1 MRKVNIYQTKL
12 ILASVHYCLSW
23 MAAVPN
29 ETTRLTEGDNEVR
42 LVETKLEDGRF
53 DERCSSLGKI
63 TSSKNPGRV
72 YTVDDAIEEIGF
84 GPFQILISI
93 FSGLLWVADA
103 MELMLLSILSPLVK
117 CQWNLTNLEEAMIT
131 SVVFLGQF
139 CGGIF
144 WGWLFDII
152 GRKKALLIVDI
163 GILIFGV
170 LSALRVSSEDGRLP
184 GFPWMLICRFG
195 LGFFAGGTTQV
206 ITYYAEFLPLKRR
219 GSYIVLISVWW
230 TIGTIFGA
238 VLAIGVLGYGGLDWH
253 WYLGLAATPLAIV
266 MVLFPFVPESARFYL
281 VKGQYNKAEKVI
293 KMVAKMNFK
302 EIPSGRLVS
311 QEEKEKCLVTDTDG
325 VVSISDHVSPSDIR
339 LADNHSGGFDGTG
352 QLGNCDYEKELQ
364 YCKSTEDLQPQD
376 MDISDNATSQLLVPR
391 GVLDNHTYIS
401 DNVMP
406 SNLKLVCRH
415 LSPLFINGM
424 WMTTVILIFLSFG
437 SSLLYFGVVLL
448 TTSLL
453 RFDPHCDIDNM
464 TILTNAS
471 VSFCVDQQL
480 DTGDYIT
487 ILWSAAAEFPGIIV
501 TFIII
506 EIIGRKMTMAIEFF
520 GCMIGFLLLFICA
533 SNAVRTVF
541 LFIIRAFSFGVL
553 QAVFVYIPEVY
564 PTKSRALGLGICNTA
579 TRFGGMATPIVA
591 QVIFEANDYVTL
603 SLYAGSC
610 VFFAVLAMFLP
621 IETKGRALRDS
632 GG

>member
-1 MRKVNIYQTKL
+1 
-12 ILASVHYCLSW
+12 

-29 ETTRLTEGDNEVR
+29 DTTRLTEDDNV
-42 LVETKLEDGRF
+42 VQQVGTKF
-53 DERCSSLGKI
+53 DERCSSPEQI
-63 TSSKNPGRV
+63 TSSNNPGRI

-84 GPFQILISI
+84 GPFQILITI
-93 FSGLLWVADA
+93 FCGLLWVADA

-117 CQWNLTNLEEAMIT
+117 CQWNLTNFEEAMIT

-139 CGGIF
+139 CGGMF

-170 LSALRVSSEDGRLP
+170 LSALKVSSDDGRLP
-184 GFPWMLICRFG
+184 GYPWLLICRFG
-195 LGFFAGGTTQV
+195 VGFCAGGTTQV

-219 GSYIVLISVWW
+219 GGYIVLISAWW

-238 VLAIGVLGYGGLDWH
+238 VLAIGVLGYGDLGWH

-266 MVLFPFVPESARFYL
+266 LAMFPFVPESARFYL
-281 VKGQYNKAEKVI
+281 VKGKYGKAEKVI
-293 KMVAKMNFK
+293 EKVAKMNFK
-302 EIPSGRLVS
+302 ETPSGKLVS
-311 QEEKEKCLVTDTDG
+311 QEEKEKGLVADTVVRYSDG
-325 VVSISDHVSPSDIR
+325 VVSIPDCVSPTDIR
-339 LADNHSGGFDGTG
+339 LYDNHADGYDETD
-352 QLGNCDYEKELQ
+352 LVENCDNELELQ
-364 YCKSTEDLQPQD
+364 NCNSMEDLQLQD
-376 MDISDNATSQLLVPR
+376 KDISDNATSQLLFP
-391 GVLDNHTYIS
+391 GDTLDNPTYIS
-401 DNVMP
+401 DNDMP

-424 WMTTVILIFLSFG
+424 WRTTVILIFLSFG
-437 SSLLYFGVVLL
+437 SSWLYFGVVLL

-464 TILTNAS
+464 SILTNAS

-487 ILWSAAAEFPGIIV
+487 ILWSAAAEFPGLIV

-533 SNAVRTVF
+533 SNAALTIF
-541 LFIIRAFSFGVL
+541 LFIIRAFSTGVF

-564 PTKSRALGLGICNTA
+564 PTKSRALGLGVCNTA

-591 QVIFEANDYVTL
+591 QVIFEASDYVTL